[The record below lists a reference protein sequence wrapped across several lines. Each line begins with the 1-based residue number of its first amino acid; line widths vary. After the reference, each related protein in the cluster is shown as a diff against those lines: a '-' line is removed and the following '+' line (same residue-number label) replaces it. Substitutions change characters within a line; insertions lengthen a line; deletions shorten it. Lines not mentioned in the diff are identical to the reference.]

1 MPRRQRFKPSRKPKP
16 AIEPSEN
23 EIIPQSKPTVDR
35 ESHAQSVGQRADV
48 PREER
53 HPDDVEDRASR

>member
-35 ESHAQSVGQRADV
+35 ETHAHNVGQRADSSH
-48 PREER
+48 EER
-53 HPDDVEDRASR
+53 HPDDVEDRVAH

>member
-23 EIIPQSKPTVDR
+23 EFVPQSSEGTPP
-35 ESHAQSVGQRADV
+35 VGQKL
-48 PREER
+48 EEM
-53 HPDDVEDRASR
+53 HPDDANSVTR